1 MGYINTIRQ
10 INTLRNINNARR
22 DISYRTEINPP
33 EAKKNL
39 GGMGWKIILAICL
52 FKDLLLDPIKFLC
65 LTGAQAIPVV
75 GQALGGVVT
84 ALVFFVG
91 MLIVGTIMLYWRF
104 NGVSVFFAKLKRNM
118 IKKIF
123 IKSLSFLGLFLDFL
137 PFISIL
143 PWTSI
148 YFYLNVR
155 MENKD
160 RAEGRK
166 AREEFNLAV
175 NRRFG

>member
-1 MGYINTIRQ
+1 MSYGNTIRNINTIRH
-10 INTLRNINNARR
+10 INNARR
-22 DISYRTEINPP
+22 DISYQTEGEIP
-33 EAKKNL
+33 EAKKDL
-39 GGMGWKIILAICL
+39 GGAGWKIILSICL
-52 FKDLLLDPIKFLC
+52 MKDFLLDPIKLFC

-84 ALVFFVG
+84 VLVLFVG
-91 MLIVGTIMLYWRF
+91 MLIFGTIMLYWYS
-104 NGVSVFFAKLKRNM
+104 NGVSVFFAKFKRNM
-118 IKKIF
+118 IKKLF
-123 IKSLSFLGLFLDFL
+123 IKGLSLLGLFLDFL

-160 RAEGRK
+160 REEGRRE
-166 AREEFNLAV
+166 REEYILAM
-175 NRRFG
+175 NRKFG